1 MDTYNTIMNYFGYR
15 NQMKKLNEEC
25 YEFLEAVD
33 NYEDLLMMIKDIP
46 EKDRLVARDFVIEEM
61 ADMLILITQFT
72 AKYEIAEYEVDKF
85 IDYKLDRTIMRIKD
99 GTYDKEKNEE

>member
-1 MDTYNTIMNYFGYR
+1 MDIYNTIMNYFGYR

-33 NYEDLLMMIKDIP
+33 NYEDLLMMIKNIP
-46 EKDRLVARDFVIEEM
+46 EKDKNVARGFVIEEI
-61 ADMLILITQFT
+61 ADIVILLTQFI
-72 AKYEIAEYEVDKF
+72 AKYDIKKDEVDKY
-85 IDYKLDRTIMRIKD
+85 IKHKLDRTIMRIED

>member
-46 EKDRLVARDFVIEEM
+46 EKDRLVARDFVIEEI
-61 ADMLILITQFT
+61 ADMFIIITQFI
-72 AKYEIAEYEVDKF
+72 AKYEIEKYEVDKF
-85 IDYKLDRTIMRIKD
+85 INYKLDRTIMRIED

>member
-1 MDTYNTIMNYFGYR
+1 MDIYNTIMDYFGYR
-15 NQMKKLNEEC
+15 NQMKKLHEEC

-46 EKDRLVARDFVIEEM
+46 EKDERVARDFVIEEI
-61 ADMLILITQFT
+61 ADMLIIITQFI
-72 AKYEIAEYEVDKF
+72 AKYKIGKWEVDKH
-85 IDYKLDRTIMRIKD
+85 IDYKLDRTLMRIED